1 MDKLSFSLKK
11 SVKFL
16 LVLSLLGS
24 AFSIYAKPDLKPLA
38 ENIADQGSLYYQF
51 QVKTF
56 KSKDQKRT
64 YKVWLGIPKKQIQN
78 DVYASIFMLD
88 GNAVMDKIKEP
99 LLKKLSEK
107 DPPVLVAI
115 GYDSQL
121 PFESKL
127 RSLDY
132 TPADETGKP
141 SVDPR
146 NPERESGGSQAFAL
160 VIKEQITP
168 WVESK
173 VKLNHYRKVL
183 WGHSYGGLFV
193 IDRFLHDDQFSH
205 YFAASPS
212 LSWADARTFK
222 NVAKTDSTT
231 LKNKNLMLMEGDLNL
246 TNQIKVSPNLDRNMI
261 QNNRKLISELHEKGA
276 NTKFLIYPDLSHG
289 QVFQASLMD
298 VLNNHLF

>member
-24 AFSIYAKPDLKPLA
+24 AFPIYAKPDLKPLA

-146 NPERESGGSQAFAL
+146 NPEREK
-160 VIKEQITP
+160 V
-168 WVESK
+168 VE
-173 VKLNHYRKVL
+173 VRH
-183 WGHSYGGLFV
+183 
-193 IDRFLHDDQFSH
+193 LH
-205 YFAASPS
+205 
-212 LSWADARTFK
+212 W
-222 NVAKTDSTT
+222 
-231 LKNKNLMLMEGDLNL
+231 
-246 TNQIKVSPNLDRNMI
+246 
-261 QNNRKLISELHEKGA
+261 
-276 NTKFLIYPDLSHG
+276 
-289 QVFQASLMD
+289 
-298 VLNNHLF
+298 